1 VGVRGADKHLARL
14 KALSGPAMQR
24 EAGKLVYTL
33 ADKHATEAALSIT
46 SGAVSGKNHVPSKP
60 GEPPNANLG
69 ILDRSIHVERTG
81 PLTAQS
87 VADAPYAVALEV
99 GTSKMAARP
108 YMRPAAKKVRKEV
121 DALAKKAVDRIL
133 KGGAV

>member
-1 VGVRGADKHLARL
+1 
-14 KALSGPAMQR
+14 MQR
-24 EAGKLVYTL
+24 EAQKLVYTL

-46 SGAVSGKNHVPSKP
+46 AGAVSGKNHVASKP
-60 GEPPNANLG
+60 GEAPNADTHM
-69 ILDRSIHVERTG
+69 LDRSIHVERTG

-87 VADAPYAVALEV
+87 IADAPYAVALEV

-121 DALAKKAVDRIL
+121 DALAKKAVDRIM

>member
-1 VGVRGADKHLARL
+1 MGVRGADRHLARL

-24 EAGKLVYTL
+24 EASKLIYAL
-33 ADKHATEAALSIT
+33 ADKHVVEAALSIT
-46 SGAVSGKNHVPSKP
+46 EGSVGGKNHVPSRP

-69 ILDRSIHVERTG
+69 VLDRSIHAERTG

-87 VADAPYAVALEV
+87 VADAPYAVPLEV

-108 YMRPAAKKVRKEV
+108 YMRPAAKKIRKEV
-121 DALAKKAVDRIL
+121 DALAKKAVDRIV